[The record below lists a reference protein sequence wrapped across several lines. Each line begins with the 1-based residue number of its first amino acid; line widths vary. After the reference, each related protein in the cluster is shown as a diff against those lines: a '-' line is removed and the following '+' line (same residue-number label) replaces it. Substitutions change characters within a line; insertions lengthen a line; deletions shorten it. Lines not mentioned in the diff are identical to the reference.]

1 MIDMR
6 LRTRLHE
13 RFANEVCALSGTH
26 HVEFVLQ
33 PGWRRYVQRCKR
45 CGRVWTVEPTRVP

>member
-1 MIDMR
+1 MMR
-6 LRTRLHE
+6 LLRTRLHE
-13 RFANEVCALSGTH
+13 RFTSEICSLSGTH

-45 CGRVWTVEPTRVP
+45 CGRTWSVEPTRMP